1 MSVFSRR
8 LSHEFTAIEW
18 WVHNTFLF
26 VFVKISQVTLVVARG
41 SRPMDLRVQRPAV
54 SPAAFDHIHPC
65 ANGKTINAKQ
75 PSATISLRMCSQW
88 RTQDF
93 ILGLYTPLSAPL
105 CAVSR
110 DVVPVGIGGVV
121 IAIVI
126 GQHLSCYEK
135 A

>member
-1 MSVFSRR
+1 MFFSRR
-8 LSHEFTAIEW
+8 VNHEFTAIEW

-26 VFVKISQVTLVVARG
+26 VFVKISLVTLVVARG
-41 SRPMDLRVQRPAV
+41 PDPWTFVSSALRSLQP
-54 SPAAFDHIHPC
+54 FDNNSSVCRWQTIH
-65 ANGKTINAKQ
+65 AKQ

-88 RTQDF
+88 RSQDF
-93 ILGLYTPLSAPL
+93 ISGLYTPLSTPL

-110 DVVPVGIGGVV
+110 DVVPVGIREVV
-121 IAIVI
+121 IVVVI